1 MRIRNPNRPRS
12 PREDGVNKPSRGPR
26 RPIAPPV
33 NKGPSKGPRGVA
45 INETIAPRG
54 VTPRSPREDGVNKP
68 REVGAR

>member
-33 NKGPSKGPRGVA
+33 NKGPSRGPRQQP
-45 INETIAPRG
+45 N
-54 VTPRSPREDGVNKP
+54 
-68 REVGAR
+68 